1 MLAPMYEVSAVEAHP
16 ASEVSPAIR
25 WERVKDALGVTT
37 QEEVAERT
45 GVPLRTLHRLFD
57 NPATSEMRHAF
68 RVSAHTG
75 IGIDELFNVGGMAE
89 AA

>member
-1 MLAPMYEVSAVEAHP
+1 MYEVSRPDAHP
-16 ASEVSPAIR
+16 GPEVSPALR

-37 QEEVAERT
+37 QEEVAEIT

-68 RVSAHTG
+68 QVRARTG